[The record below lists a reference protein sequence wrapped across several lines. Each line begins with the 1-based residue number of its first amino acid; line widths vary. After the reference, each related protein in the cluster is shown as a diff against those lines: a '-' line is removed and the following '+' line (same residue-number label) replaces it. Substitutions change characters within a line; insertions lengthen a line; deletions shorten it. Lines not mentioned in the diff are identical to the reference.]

1 MIDLHSHI
9 GAVPDYP
16 KQGIIFRD
24 VTTLMQHGDAFAHA
38 VAELK
43 RLVADECPQKIVG
56 VEARGFIFGAALAQ
70 AMNLGFVPVR
80 KQGKLPREVHK
91 ASYELE
97 YGHDVIEVHR
107 DALEAGN
114 RVVVVDDLI
123 ATGGTALASGQLM
136 EKLGVEVTS
145 YAFVID
151 LPGLGGA
158 NGLRDAG
165 HHVHAVVQFE
175 GH

>member
-1 MIDLHSHI
+1 MMDLRGHI

-16 KQGIIFRD
+16 KKGIIFRD
-24 VTTLMQHGDAFAHA
+24 VTTLMQNGDAFAHA
-38 VAELK
+38 ISKLQH
-43 RLVADECPQKIVG
+43 LVASEQPQKIVG
-56 VEARGFIFGAALAQ
+56 IEARGFIFGAALAQ

-97 YGHDVIEVHR
+97 YGQDVIEVHR

-114 RVVVVDDLI
+114 KVVVVDDLI
-123 ATGGTALASGQLM
+123 ATGGTALACGQLM
-136 EKLGVEVTS
+136 EMLGVEVTS

-151 LPGLGGA
+151 LPELGGA
-158 NGLRDAG
+158 DRLRDAG
-165 HHVHAVVQFE
+165 HHVHALVDFE